1 MKAAGFLVEGQ
12 AQVSMNLTDYQKTPV
27 HRVMELIRSEAGR
40 YGVSVAFSELIG
52 LAPQEFF
59 INAAQWY
66 LQLDKFQPDQI
77 LEYRIQRAETS
88 ESVLAHE
95 EPPVPEGASRPI
107 VAIEAPPRNAA
118 PFVSTVSEGTAT
130 PGGGAVA
137 ALAGALS
144 AALAEMVARLTV
156 GKKRYAD
163 VEETMNAI
171 VTVAADLR
179 ARLLSAVEED
189 VAAFNGLMEAY
200 RLPEDDPG
208 RAAAIQENTLRAA
221 DVPFN
226 VARLALEAM
235 QLAEQ
240 VARQGNKNAA
250 SDAAVAAL
258 VGLAAVE
265 GAALNVRVNM
275 VNLHD
280 DSLRSRYTNDV
291 QTMVERARAVRDIAI
306 AAAEERAGLVSN

>member
-1 MKAAGFLVEGQ
+1 MSRSREKIARAVRNLSGGLRYVKAAGFLVEGQ

-27 HRVMELIRSEAGR
+27 HRVVEMIRSEAGR
-40 YGVSVAFSELIG
+40 YGVSVTFSELIG

-208 RAAAIQENTLRAA
+208 RPR
-221 DVPFN
+221 
-226 VARLALEAM
+226 
-235 QLAEQ
+235 
-240 VARQGNKNAA
+240 
-250 SDAAVAAL
+250 
-258 VGLAAVE
+258 
-265 GAALNVRVNM
+265 
-275 VNLHD
+275 
-280 DSLRSRYTNDV
+280 RSRKIRSARPTCRS
-291 QTMVERARAVRDIAI
+291 TSPGWRWKRCSSRSRSPARATKTRRPMRRSRHWWDWPPSRVR
-306 AAAEERAGLVSN
+306 R